1 MSLNK
6 KFFIGGAA
14 GITATEHFAPVIY
27 TGNGSTQSI
36 SSLSFAPDLIWF
48 KDRSSSSENNW
59 LFDVL
64 RGTNIGLSSNL
75 TGGNYTLTNTLN
87 SFDTNGFT
95 VGLDGKVNRSSDNYV
110 AWAWKAA
117 GSSST
122 FNIIENGSLST
133 GSTASSVGI
142 SETGANAT
150 LTSASINRDSGFGI
164 ITNTITTSGYPQV
177 LSHGFGSEP
186 DLIINKPTTTSEGW
200 LVKVNESVFGS
211 TYDKQLVLNT
221 TAAATDVTNSSRQIT
236 SIHTNATYTP
246 NPQSFVSYI
255 FKSVEGFSKIGSY
268 TGNGTSVSST
278 NTITTGFQPRWIM
291 FKCTTA
297 ADQWIIFDN
306 TRGTVANI
314 TDTYLLANLSQAES
328 DLNDGNQVEFLSNG
342 FKITGNGRYF
352 NQNSETYI
360 YLAIA

>member
-14 GITATEHFAPVIY
+14 GITPTDYFAPVTY

-48 KDRSSSSENNW
+48 KDRSSSSENHW

-117 GSSST
+117 GSSSN

-150 LTSASINRDSGFGI
+150 LTGASINRDSGFGI

-186 DLIINKPTTTSEGW
+186 DLIITKPTTTSEGW

-255 FKSVEGFSKIGSY
+255 FKSVEGFSKIGVY
-268 TGNGTSVSST
+268 NGDGTT
-278 NTITTGFQPRWIM
+278 NGSNVITTGFQPRFLLIRAYNIVNNWH
-291 FKCTTA
+291 
-297 ADQWIIFDN
+297 IFDSERDSTN
-306 TRGTVANI
+306 QNDKV
-314 TDTYLLANLSQAES
+314 LHANLSDAES
-328 DLNDGNQVEFLSNG
+328 TYTYGINFLSNG
-342 FKITGNGRYF
+342 FAPANAWFNGS
-352 NQNSETYI
+352 SEQFI